1 MPSDGTVATTELQNE
16 DPGGSSDRADGG
28 AADAD
33 ADVLEQWLELATT
46 GQRTASGTVRKFV
59 HTVDR
64 LVPVDGVGLAK
75 RREVISAAL
84 EMTQRLAH
92 MPYGLGRSLVRS
104 AVLVNVNVDVDIASR
119 AATTLR
125 SSQEDA

>member
-1 MPSDGTVATTELQNE
+1 MPTDGTVATTGVPDKDSRVPPDRTDSAPDTDE
-16 DPGGSSDRADGG
+16 D
-28 AADAD
+28 
-33 ADVLEQWLELATT
+33 VMEQWLELATM

-59 HTVDR
+59 HTVDS

-92 MPYGLGRSLVRS
+92 APYGLGRSLVRS

-119 AATTLR
+119 VATAMR
-125 SSQEDA
+125 SNQEDG